1 MSKKIIL
8 NVVGCLIALL
18 SMICGGCSENIVG
31 GGTAQDAIKVPIEI
45 LLQDPGEYAGK
56 WITTQG
62 LTSGPFSRIKALQY
76 KEGQQR
82 LFLDMAGVFEQE
94 AERISNYYYRVDQDV
109 QIQVT
114 GKIETREET
123 IGYRDKLET
132 RYYLTDIT
140 ALALVIPKEALAVH
154 PQPTDAMLPA
164 GTGNTAKTAVEVDFE
179 ELKQHAYLYDKKWV
193 VVEAFLQDGEFI
205 LDDDTLQKDKEDHL
219 PVEGVAIDSFKSEKH
234 KELVEKSRELLTNG
248 NGIKVRVTGYFQV
261 NPWEIESEGADCMQ
275 ILSDV
280 CALDVV
286 EE

>member
-1 MSKKIIL
+1 MNQKKWH
-8 NVVGCLIALL
+8 VGCIVLL
-18 SMICGGCSENIVG
+18 SICICCCACANKEY
-31 GGTAQDAIKVPIEI
+31 GTNADHPIQITIEE
-45 LLQDPGEYAGK
+45 LTQNLGKYEGK

-76 KEGQQR
+76 KEGEQR
-82 LFLDMAGVFEQE
+82 LFLDMAGAFEQE

-123 IGYRDKLET
+123 IGYTDEFET

-140 ALALVIPKEALAVH
+140 ALALVIPKEALAIH

-164 GTGNTAKTAVEVDFE
+164 GTGKTAKTAVEVDFE

-205 LDDDTLQKDKEDHL
+205 LDDDILQKDKEYRL
-219 PVEGVAIDSFKSEKH
+219 PMEGIAIDSFKSEKH
-234 KELVEKSRELLTNG
+234 KELAEKSRELLTNG

-261 NPWEIESEGADCMQ
+261 NPWEIESEGADCIQ
-275 ILSDV
+275 TLSDV
-280 CALDVV
+280 CALDAI
-286 EE
+286 E